1 MIKTDTLFMD
11 MINSPVRKLK
21 ARVELYNGST
31 LLNTFKHTDRLISFT
46 VERVGDESKFFGF
59 GFCQRLNVKLLDSK
73 RELNI
78 TTANTIEIV
87 FGVGSDYVYAL
98 PLFKVS
104 EVHRNENTNE
114 LSITAYDALYGT
126 DKRQINEF
134 IKPGIAYTMEEYAA
148 ECAAAI
154 GLPLKI
160 EGGDLSP
167 YYPQGANLEGT
178 ETIRELLNAIAEA
191 TQTIYFINSE
201 WELVFKRLDASGSPV
216 IVIDRE
222 KYFSLDSGTNRRL
235 VGITH
240 TTQLGDNY
248 EAKGKDNGTIQYI
261 RDNPLWEMRDDTAE
275 LVEVALYN
283 MYGFT
288 INQFT
293 CEWRGNYLVEIGDRI
308 GLITK
313 NNELVYS
320 YLLNDTII
328 YDGTYTQKSSW
339 NYTNEETETAANPT
353 NIGDAMRQTYAK
365 VDKIN
370 KDIAIV
376 ASDITD
382 VKNDIASI
390 QLNTNSIT
398 ASVSKMEQNNNSAF
412 DNLNNEISTLNSK
425 VAATMTADDV
435 KIEIQKEVSNGA
447 KKVITSTG
455 YTFDDAGL
463 TIDRDDSALKTFLNV
478 DGMRIFK
485 NNEAVLTANNEGVNA
500 TNLHA
505 TTYLI
510 IGGNSRFED
519 YNGNRT
525 GCFWIG

>member
-59 GFCQRLNVKLLDSK
+59 GFCQKLNVKLLDSK

-78 TTANTIEIV
+78 TTANTIEIA
-87 FGVGSDYVYAL
+87 FGVGSDFVYAL

-114 LSITAYDALYGT
+114 LSITAYDMLYEA

-134 IKPGIAYTMEEYAA
+134 IVFNVPYTMEDYAA

-160 EGGDLSP
+160 EGGEFSP

-201 WELVFKRLDASGSPV
+201 WELVFRRLDASGKPV
-216 IVIDRE
+216 IVIDKE
-222 KYFSLDSGTNRRL
+222 KYFSLESGTNRRL

-240 TTQLGDNY
+240 TTQLGENY
-248 EAKGKDNGTIQYI
+248 EAKGSESGTIQYI
-261 RDNPLWEMRDDTAE
+261 RDNPMWELRDDTAE

-283 MYGFT
+283 LYGFT
-288 INQFT
+288 INQFN
-293 CEWRGNYLVEIGDRI
+293 CDWRGNYLVEIGDRI

-313 NNELVYS
+313 DNDLVYS
-320 YLLNDTII
+320 YLLNDTIT
-328 YDGTYTQKSSW
+328 YDGTYSQKSSW

-353 NIGDAMRQTYAK
+353 NLGDAMKQTYAK
-365 VDKIN
+365 VDKVN
-370 KDIAIV
+370 RQIAIV
-376 ASDITD
+376 SSEVEANK
-382 VKNDIASI
+382 KNISEIA
-390 QLNTNSIT
+390 LNTESVV
-398 ASVSKMEQNNNSAF
+398 ASVSRYSETIDSV
-412 DNLNNEISTLNSK
+412 NNELATLNSK
-425 VAATMTADDV
+425 VSAAITAEDV
-435 KIEIQKEVSNGA
+435 KLTVESELANGA
-447 KKVITSTG
+447 NKVITATG

-463 TIDRDDSALKTFLNV
+463 TIDRSDSVMKTFISV
-478 DGMRIFK
+478 DGMKIFK
-485 NNEAVLTANNEGVNA
+485 EDEAVLTANNAGVSA

-510 IGGNSRFED
+510 IGNNSRLED